1 MRPQWLIAD
10 VVPLM
15 ATSCGWCDHKDKFK
29 KKNRLRAAVTLQ
41 LLCSYY
47 FGSLKGANCGF
58 SETRVHPIRVK
69 NRGLLHANI

>member
-15 ATSCGWCDHKDKFK
+15 ATSCGWCDRKDKFK
-29 KKNRLRAAVTLQ
+29 KTKTKHRLPAG
-41 LLCSYY
+41 YY
-47 FGSLKGANCGF
+47 SFGSFKGANCVF